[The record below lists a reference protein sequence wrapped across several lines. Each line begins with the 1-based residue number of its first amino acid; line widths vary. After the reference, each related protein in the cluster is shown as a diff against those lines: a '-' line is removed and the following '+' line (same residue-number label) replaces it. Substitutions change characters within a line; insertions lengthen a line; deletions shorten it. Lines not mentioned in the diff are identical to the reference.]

1 MFQRPHGL
9 SGMLKKLHAG
19 MSHHGFSLVEM
30 MVATLIGMMLL
41 TGITFI
47 FTHTVKANTETLKS
61 AHLHQELRAIMDI
74 LIQDI
79 RRSGYWSKAVC
90 SVNPNILFPDTVA
103 EYCAGEAGQ
112 QNPFDVMAISE
123 DKDCILYNYDATP
136 NGILDTVP
144 NKNDIPDER
153 FGFRLN
159 AGAVEMRQAGA
170 DCDTGGWQDV
180 SDPRSITITRL
191 EFNSGNSNSVN
202 IHTNVGRI
210 ITREINIVL
219 EGRLKHD
226 PAIVR
231 TIISGVRVRNDR
243 FCPSTGQCQ
252 GI

>member
-1 MFQRPHGL
+1 
-9 SGMLKKLHAG
+9 
-19 MSHHGFSLVEM
+19 MSHSGFSLVEM

-41 TGITFI
+41 AGITFI

-61 AHLHQELRAIMDI
+61 AHLHQELRAIMDFM
-74 LIQDI
+74 IQDI
-79 RRSGYWSKAVC
+79 RRSGYWTKAVC
-90 SVNPNILFPDTVA
+90 SINPNILFPDTVA
-103 EYCAGEAGQ
+103 EFCAGKAGQ
-112 QNPFDVMAISE
+112 KSPFDVMTVNNN
-123 DKDCILYNYDATP
+123 KDCILYNYDATP

-144 NKNDIPDER
+144 NKDDIPDER

-191 EFNSGNSNSVN
+191 EFDSGNSKSVDFHSN
-202 IHTNVGRI
+202 PGRI

-219 EGRLKHD
+219 AGQLKND
-226 PAIVR
+226 PGIER
-231 TIISGVRVRNDR
+231 IIISGVHVRNDR
-243 FCPSTGQCQ
+243 FCSSTDQCQ